1 MIKAS
6 GNKTYGLE
14 ALIEQSLI
22 LNLRHLRD
30 NQQVF
35 IMPTIFNKD
44 QWSLKLQAQTAP
56 NTRE

>member
-56 NTRE
+56 YTRE